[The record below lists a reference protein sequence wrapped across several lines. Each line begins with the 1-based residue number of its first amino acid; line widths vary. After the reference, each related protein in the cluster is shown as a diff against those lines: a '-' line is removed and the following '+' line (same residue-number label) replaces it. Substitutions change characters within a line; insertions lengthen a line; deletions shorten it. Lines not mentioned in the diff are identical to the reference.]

1 MALELLSSS
10 IGGFGLGSFEA
21 DLSYRESGLVVIRHF
36 TSPFPGIFNSTA
48 GGACPILSGFH
59 AAILSYLAGRQ
70 LAAREVHCS
79 QEPGDSCLFAVA
91 TEDRLTKLLIATP
104 GSQDHDLL
112 TEITAARES
121 EAE

>member
-1 MALELLSSS
+1 MAAGRVCVTICLLA
-10 IGGFGLGSFEA
+10 LGSGTLFFSA
-21 DLSYRESGLVVIRHF
+21 
-36 TSPFPGIFNSTA
+36 TA

-79 QEPGDSCLFAVA
+79 SEPGNPCLFVVA

-104 GSQDHDLL
+104 GSADHELL
-112 TEITAARES
+112 MEITG
-121 EAE
+121 AENGGDD